1 MAEVWVTEREDPGSN
16 GSDKSP
22 RPRPSVEA
30 SEARLRALVDATSNL
45 VWFTN
50 AAGQIVEDMP
60 SWRAFTGLSRENLRE
75 HRAWQAIHPDD
86 RTPLAQVWGEAVG
99 RKTFFEHVC
108 RLRRANGSYAEML
121 FRGTP
126 VLDADGEVR
135 EWFGT
140 GVDVTEARLT
150 ERRQRF
156 LSEAST
162 LLASSLDVQLTL
174 TRVAQLAVPGL
185 ADWCGIDMLEAD
197 GGIHQ
202 LAVAHVDPDKV
213 KQAHEL
219 RRRYPPDPAGTTGV
233 PRVLRTGKTEWVA
246 VVPDEALVQ
255 EAKDPEQL
263 ALWRALGLTSVILA
277 PLVARGRAIGVITLV
292 SAESGRQYTEADVRL
307 AEDLATRAAVAVD
320 NARLFRDVE
329 LADRRKNEFLAMLGH
344 ELRNPLAPIVTAL
357 HLLRHKSGG
366 TLEREIAVI
375 DRQSQLLTRL
385 VDDLLDVSRISRGKI
400 ELTLA
405 TLKISEVLSRAME
418 LAHPL
423 LEARGQRLET
433 RLDAGL
439 WVEGDSLRL
448 AQVVANLLTN
458 AAKYSPHGNAIALA
472 AAREGDEVVIRVS
485 DTGQGIAPELL
496 PFVFE
501 LFVQGDRS
509 LDRSQG
515 GLGIGLTL
523 VRELVALHG
532 GSAQAKS
539 GGVGKG
545 AEVTVRLPAKKP
557 PETPIVSRPPPR
569 RGQARKRILVVDD
582 NADAAELLAE
592 ALADCGHE
600 VSTAQDGLAA
610 LAMAEKVN
618 PEVILLDI
626 GLPGMDGFE
635 VARTLRNQPAFAR
648 TRLIALTGY
657 GQDSDRAKAMAAG
670 FDLHLVKP
678 IDLDTLLAALEAS
691 GRRGEREPG

>member
-1 MAEVWVTEREDPGSN
+1 MPDREDPG
-16 GSDKSP
+16 GAGERA
-22 RPRPSVEA
+22 RPRPSVDA
-30 SEARLRALVDATSNL
+30 SEARLRALVDATSHL
-45 VWFTN
+45 VWFTSP
-50 AAGQIVEDMP
+50 AGQIVEDMP
-60 SWRAFTGLSRENLRE
+60 SWRAFTGLSREDLRE
-75 HRAWQAIHPDD
+75 RRAWQAIHPDD
-86 RTPLAQVWGEAVG
+86 RAPLAQVWGEAIG
-99 RKTFFEHVC
+99 KKTFFEHVC
-108 RLRRANGSYAEML
+108 RLRRANGRYAEML

-126 VLDADGEVR
+126 VFDEAGEVR

-140 GVDVTEARLT
+140 GVDVTEERLT
-150 ERRQRF
+150 ARRQRF

-162 LLASSLDVQLTL
+162 LLASSLDYQLTL

-185 ADWCGIDMLEAD
+185 ADWCAIDMLEAD
-197 GGIHQ
+197 GSIQQ
-202 LAVAHVDPDKV
+202 LAVAHVNPDKV

-219 RRRYPPDPAGTTGV
+219 QRRYPLDPSAEVGV
-233 PRVLRTGKTEWVA
+233 PRVLRTGKTEWTA
-246 VVPDEALVQ
+246 VVPDEGLVRA
-255 EAKDPEQL
+255 AKDPEQL
-263 ALWRALGLTSVILA
+263 ALWRSLGLTSVILA
-277 PLVARGRAIGVITLV
+277 PLVARGRTIGVISLV

-357 HLLRHKSGG
+357 HLLRQKSDGA
-366 TLEREIAVI
+366 LEREIAVI

-385 VDDLLDVSRISRGKI
+385 VDDLLDVSRITRGKI
-400 ELTLA
+400 ELNLA
-405 TLKISEVLSRAME
+405 PLKISEVLSRAVE

-423 LEARGQRLET
+423 LEAREQRLET

-448 AQVVANLLTN
+448 AQVIANLLSN
-458 AAKYSPHGNAIALA
+458 AAKYSPHGSAIVLA
-472 AAREGDEVVIRVS
+472 AAREGDRVVIRVS
-485 DTGQGIAPELL
+485 DNGQGIPPDLL
-496 PFVFE
+496 PFVFD

-545 AEVTVRLPAKKP
+545 AEVIVRLPAKKP
-557 PETPIVSRPPPR
+557 PETPIVSRPPPAR
-569 RGQARKRILVVDD
+569 RAPGRKRILVVDD
-582 NADAAELLAE
+582 NADAADLLAE
-592 ALADCGHE
+592 ALTDDGHE
-600 VSTAQDGLAA
+600 VTTAHDGLAA

-635 VARTLRNQPAFAR
+635 VAKTLRNKPAFAR

-657 GQDSDRAKAMAAG
+657 GQDSDRTKALAAG

-678 IDLDTLLAALEAS
+678 IDLETLLRALEH
-691 GRRGEREPG
+691 